1 MEFVKCRPIAKG
13 TPRCNAAFALLDRNQ
28 EEELMTHF
36 RHAAIVAALI
46 VGASA
51 ASAQTTVITREP
63 VESRTVVTTEPLQLT
78 PVQRRTIYRTI
89 VRERVTPARPTV
101 EYRVGTRVPESVQL
115 YAVPQEVAVEVPEIR
130 AYKYM
135 VVNDRVVLI
144 DPATSEVVAEV
155 AD

>member
-1 MEFVKCRPIAKG
+1 
-13 TPRCNAAFALLDRNQ
+13 
-28 EEELMTHF
+28 MTQF
-36 RHAAIVAALI
+36 RHAAIVAALLAG
-46 VGASA
+46 VGT
-51 ASAQTTVITREP
+51 ASAQTPVITREP

-78 PVQRRTIYRTI
+78 PVQRQTIYRTI

-115 YAVPQEVAVEVPEIR
+115 YSVPQEVAVEVPAIR
-130 AYKYM
+130 QYKYM

-144 DPATSEVVAEV
+144 DPATSEVVAEL

>member
-1 MEFVKCRPIAKG
+1 M
-13 TPRCNAAFALLDRNQ
+13 
-28 EEELMTHF
+28 
-36 RHAAIVAALI
+36 
-46 VGASA
+46 
-51 ASAQTTVITREP
+51 
-63 VESRTVVTTEPLQLT
+63 VTTEPLQLT

-89 VRERVTPARPTV
+89 VRERVAPARPTV

-144 DPATSEVVAEV
+144 DPATSEVMAEV

>member
-1 MEFVKCRPIAKG
+1 
-13 TPRCNAAFALLDRNQ
+13 
-28 EEELMTHF
+28 MTHF
-36 RHAAIVAALI
+36 RHAVIVIALI
-46 VGASA
+46 GGASA

-101 EYRVGTRVPESVQL
+101 EYRVGTRMRESVQL

-144 DPATSEVVAEV
+144 DPATSEVVDEV